1 MLHPVLTPCQPDD
14 YLRASTTGV
23 CKMSATT
30 GYRPAYNALLSAY
43 DEAVTKGLVV
53 SQSNRSFR
61 KAYGWLTMTRDQVHD
76 PAYRTEFKRYDSHLR
91 RVNACLKAIESLNSS
106 EVNAARNALNTLR
119 AAMQKA
125 FFKMFDYD
133 NNDYID
139 VNEMT
144 TFLTH
149 RFKGLYDTDTEQRMG
164 VTYQALAE
172 LTAQQAFFEAHLH
185 RQDSMS
191 LAEFN
196 AWYETSD
203 GATIFL
209 KAGGRFGQRPSWLEE
224 RLEVL
229 RNGREPMTM
238 LRPLRW

>member
-1 MLHPVLTPCQPDD
+1 
-14 YLRASTTGV
+14 
-23 CKMSATT
+23 MSATA
-30 GYRPAYNALLSAY
+30 GYLPAYNAVVSAY

-53 SQSNRSFR
+53 SRSNRSFR
-61 KAYGWLTMTRDQVHD
+61 SAYGWLKMTRDQVHD
-76 PAYRTEFKRYDSHLR
+76 PAYRTEFRRYDSHLQK
-91 RVNACLKAIESLNSS
+91 VDACLKAIESLNSS
-106 EVNAARNALNTLR
+106 EVNAARDALNTLR

-133 NNDYID
+133 NNDFID

-149 RFKGLYDTDTEQRMG
+149 RFKGLYDSDTEQRMG
-164 VTYQALAE
+164 VTYHELAE
-172 LTAQQAFFEAHLH
+172 LTAQQAFFEAHPH
-185 RQDSMS
+185 GQDSMS

-196 AWYETSD
+196 AWYETSY

-229 RNGREPMTM
+229 GNDREPMTM
-238 LRPLRW
+238 PRSLRW